1 VISPP
6 KTNSP
11 PVVDSR
17 AAFNPSAVVTVVW
30 AKDENEKLNIAT
42 RAKMNCFSFINEII

>member
-1 VISPP
+1 V
-6 KTNSP
+6 TTA
-11 PVVDSR
+11 PVEFR
-17 AAFNPSAVVTVVW
+17 AAFKSAAVVTVW